1 MKNISTLYSTE
12 PSVTLTLGSRKR
24 LLRIWI
30 YFLRGV
36 LAIEKLPSLFSVSHT
51 EESMIMLEHY
61 EHFQK
66 LSQNIRNT
74 SKLTSRADK
83 FIFSSKNGTRLWV
96 ILLKWY
102 NANRKTA
109 SGSLGRGM
117 AWKGVEILRG
127 QFQRTRKLWI
137 LTLNFWVKDWWS
149 AV

>member
-1 MKNISTLYSTE
+1 MKNILTLYFTE
-12 PSVTLTLGSRKR
+12 PSVTLTLGSRKK

-36 LAIEKLPSLFSVSHT
+36 LAIEKLPSLFSVLHT

-61 EHFQK
+61 EHFRK

-74 SKLTSRADK
+74 SKLTSHADK

-109 SGSLGRGM
+109 LGSLGRVM

-127 QFQRTRKLWI
+127 QFQRTHKLWI
-137 LTLNFWVKDWWS
+137 LIQNFWVKD
-149 AV
+149 

>member
-1 MKNISTLYSTE
+1 MKNISTLYFTE
-12 PSVTLTLGSRKR
+12 PSVTLTLGSRKK
-24 LLRIWI
+24 LLKIWI

-36 LAIEKLPSLFSVSHT
+36 LAIEKLPLLFSVSHT

-61 EHFQK
+61 EHSRK

-96 ILLKWY
+96 ILHKWY

-109 SGSLGRGM
+109 SGSLGRVT
-117 AWKGVEILRG
+117 AWKGVEIWRG

-137 LTLNFWVKDWWS
+137 LTLNFLVKD
-149 AV
+149 